1 MSVKDA
7 IIGALIIGGVAL
19 ALAYPFGATQTE
31 APPATTQAGSPAC
44 AARVTDT
51 RGLDANRDPYDNRVL
66 LWTHDGF
73 VVGFSTNEDSTI
85 YAEPYCAIT
94 DGREA

>member
-1 MSVKDA
+1 MSLKDA
-7 IIGALIIGGVAL
+7 IIGGLIIVGVAL
-19 ALAYPFGATQTE
+19 ALAYPFGGTQTE
-31 APPATTQAGSPAC
+31 ASSTTQAGSPAC

-66 LWTHDGF
+66 LWTHEGF